1 MKTGVIEMEAEEIVV
16 EIEIRA
22 AKTDETNADQI
33 RALVHVHE
41 IEKEGEILTVEGG
54 RLQEIELEDLEKV
67 M

>member
-22 AKTDETNADQI
+22 AKTDETNTDQI